1 MNINN
6 PSSLFRYEAQGKDS
20 FGFVLASAIAYVLKA
35 PDGKKTRIHL
45 TNQDSI
51 VTPEDLA
58 SIVEKLE
65 LALNPNLKQGLPRNE
80 VSAVI
85 PFLQLGNEM
94 PGFVVARM
102 ITHLSPA
109 VEARRNR
116 IHLVN
121 REILYT
127 AEDLKPLA
135 AKFERSLMVL
145 GGQNRL
151 TELEF
156 KAK

>member
-1 MNINN
+1 MTTAR
-6 PSSLFRYEAQGKDS
+6 PSALFRYETQGKDS

-51 VTPEDLA
+51 VTPEDLN
-58 SIVEKLE
+58 SIIEKLE
-65 LALNPNLKQGLPRNE
+65 LALNPNLNRGSLQNE

-85 PFLQLGNEM
+85 PFLQLGSDM

-109 VEARRNR
+109 VESRRNR

-135 AKFERSLMVL
+135 AKFEKSLISL

-156 KAK
+156 KTK